1 MSRYQ
6 LEIRPSAE
14 KTLRKIR
21 DARLQQRLDDAFNK
35 LAENPRR
42 MGAEKMAGFDN
53 RYRFR
58 VGDFRIIYEIHDAV
72 LVVLILAIGDRKEIY
87 R

>member
-6 LEIRPSAE
+6 LEIRPSVE

-21 DARLQQRLDDAFNK
+21 DARLQQRLDDAFAK
-35 LAENPRR
+35 LSENPRR
-42 MGAEKMAGFDN
+42 MGAEKMSGFDN

-58 VGDFRIIYEIHDAV
+58 AGDYRIIYEIHDAV

>member
-1 MSRYQ
+1 MTRYR
-6 LEIRPSAE
+6 LELRPSVE

-21 DARLQQRLDDAFNK
+21 DARLQQRLDAAFEK

-42 MGAEKMAGFDN
+42 PGVEKMSGYGN
-53 RYRFR
+53 RHRFR
-58 VGDFRIIYEIHDAV
+58 VGNYRIIYEIHDAV
-72 LVVLILAIGDRKEIY
+72 LLVLILAIGDRKEIY

>member
-1 MSRYQ
+1 MTRYR
-6 LEIRPSAE
+6 LEIRPSVE
-14 KTLRKIR
+14 KALRKIR
-21 DARLQQRLDDAFNK
+21 DARLQQRLADAFGK

-42 MGAEKMAGFDN
+42 MGAEKLSGAEN

-58 VGDFRIIYEIHDAV
+58 VGDYRIVYEIHDAV
-72 LVVLILAIGDRKEIY
+72 LLVLILAVGDRKEVY